1 MNSACIEGLLT
12 YRPCHLLD
20 LCCAFWVVWDL
31 HLICNSY
38 IVNHSPGDRDHF
50 SFQLLVP
57 RLSYL
62 TLVTDKVQRHF
73 QRAINNETAD
83 EMWFEYD
90 GQPLKW

>member
-1 MNSACIEGLLT
+1 MGGFKFIQKFKNLAKKRDWPTGGGWGYGYSLEL
-12 YRPCHLLD
+12 
-20 LCCAFWVVWDL
+20 
-31 HLICNSY
+31 Y
-38 IVNHSPGDRDHF
+38 ITEMYVLMF
-50 SFQLLVP
+50 FQLLVP

-73 QRAINNETAD
+73 QRAISNESVD

>member
-1 MNSACIEGLLT
+1 MQGGLSEEI
-12 YRPCHLLD
+12 RSHHSR
-20 LCCAFWVVWDL
+20 AF
-31 HLICNSY
+31 CN
-38 IVNHSPGDRDHF
+38 DHV
-50 SFQLLVP
+50 FQLLVP

-73 QRAINNETAD
+73 QRAISNEGVD

>member
-1 MNSACIEGLLT
+1 MNVATKLYELL
-12 YRPCHLLD
+12 
-20 LCCAFWVVWDL
+20 
-31 HLICNSY
+31 Y
-38 IVNHSPGDRDHF
+38 IGVKAMSGKFILFDINDHV
-50 SFQLLVP
+50 FQLLVP

-73 QRAINNETAD
+73 QRAISNESVD

>member
-1 MNSACIEGLLT
+1 MYMFSFIVRHLKRLLVMLT
-12 YRPCHLLD
+12 LNLTKIH
-20 LCCAFWVVWDL
+20 
-31 HLICNSY
+31 
-38 IVNHSPGDRDHF
+38 DHI
-50 SFQLLVP
+50 FQLLVP

-73 QRAINNETAD
+73 QRAISNESVD